1 MTGNPE
7 AVDPEVVSRLRVA
20 IGRLNRRLSRA
31 QGAFTFA
38 QTSAL
43 ITIALRGPIR
53 LGELAAAEHVAAPS
67 MSRTLAGL
75 IDARL
80 VDKRQDPQDGRSCY
94 VVLSPVGEE
103 LLEQMRHERSAMIAE
118 RVGRLTAEQYETLV
132 AAVPVLE
139 LLASEERE
147 PVGAALSKA

>member
-1 MTGNPE
+1 MTGFPE

-20 IGRLNRRLSRA
+20 IGRLNRQLSRT
-31 QGAFTFA
+31 QGTFTFA

-75 IDARL
+75 MDARL
-80 VDKRQDPQDGRSCY
+80 VEKRPDPQDGRSCY
-94 VVLSPVGEE
+94 VVLSPAGQE
-103 LLEQMRHERSAMIAE
+103 LLDQMRHERSAMIAE
-118 RVGRLTAEQYETLV
+118 RVARLTPEQYETLA

-139 LLASEERE
+139 LLAEERE
-147 PVGAALSKA
+147 PIGAGLPKS